1 MIVDVWAET
10 FWTVLNVRK
19 KTLFDYKALY
29 RRHFHPVI
37 GQLELNDVP
46 SAEKQKILPGL
57 SSQNA
62 KHTLMVLKSMYREVN
77 LY

>member
-1 MIVDVWAET
+1 MIFDVWTET

-19 KTLFDYKALY
+19 KTLFDYKAVY
-29 RRHFHPVI
+29 RRHFQPVI
-37 GQLELNDVP
+37 GQVELNDVP
-46 SAEKQKILPGL
+46 SAKKQKILPGL

-62 KHTLMVLKSMYREVN
+62 KHTLMVLKSIYWEVN